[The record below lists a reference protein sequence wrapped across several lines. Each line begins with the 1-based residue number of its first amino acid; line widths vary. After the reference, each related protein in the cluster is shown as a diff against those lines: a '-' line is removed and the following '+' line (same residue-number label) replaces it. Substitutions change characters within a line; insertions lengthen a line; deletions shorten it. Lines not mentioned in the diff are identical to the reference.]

1 VSETDPR
8 ESNPNAAGPEGLE
21 GEMGV
26 SSERTGPDGGSD
38 PTDEGIEGTGT
49 VGTARTGTDGEQSTS
64 RRPADE
70 VVTEPGSDETARSS
84 PEGEEANTADVPCQD
99 FDPSR
104 NPGHSHG

>member
-8 ESNPNAAGPEGLE
+8 ESNPTAAGPEGLE

-38 PTDEGIEGTGT
+38 PTDEGIQGTGT

-64 RRPADE
+64 RRRSDE
-70 VVTEPGSDETARSS
+70 VVTEPGSDETAGSS
-84 PEGEEANTADVPCQD
+84 PEGEEANTADVPSQD